1 MSTTYSQPRA
11 CRNGLFHIHPTTRT
25 CWVALDA
32 GIQSQFLKAL
42 PKILP
47 KSLKWTFD
55 LISIDNLFK
64 HLSKKKKNLNQDLLK
79 INSLVFEHEWL
90 WVNFPLTRNFLPTH
104 SPRASTVSRR
114 ANGQHV
120 VTHWKGI
127 KTFMSC
133 LRLQVTVAQ
142 RGAPWSNPCLTNTAA
157 SVPHILGCLQNS
169 PTAEPKKQ
177 PKITCRLC
185 ASIHCKQS
193 GSKRNLFC
201 FQPALKRP
209 FT

>member
-64 HLSKKKKNLNQDLLK
+64 HLSKKIKIKKNLNQDLLK

-104 SPRASTVSRR
+104 SPRASSVSRR

-120 VTHWKGI
+120 VTHWKSI
-127 KTFMSC
+127 KTFMCC
-133 LRLQVTVAQ
+133 LARDCRWLWL
-142 RGAPWSNPCLTNTAA
+142 RGEPLGATPALPIPLHRCHTSWAA
-157 SVPHILGCLQNS
+157 SRTAQQLNPKSNLKSLVGCVL
-169 PTAEPKKQ
+169 
-177 PKITCRLC
+177 
-185 ASIHCKQS
+185 
-193 GSKRNLFC
+193 LFTVSSLVLKGIC
-201 FQPALKRP
+201 FVSSLP
-209 FT
+209 